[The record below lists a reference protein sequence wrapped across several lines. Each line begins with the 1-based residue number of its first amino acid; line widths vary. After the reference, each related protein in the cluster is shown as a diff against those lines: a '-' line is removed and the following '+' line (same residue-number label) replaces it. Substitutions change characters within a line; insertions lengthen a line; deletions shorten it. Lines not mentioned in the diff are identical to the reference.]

1 MRYPTFQSPPHAVV
15 PTRQCDRLMTLKQK
29 TKEDVHLQLAF
40 LKKNKKQTKEK
51 IRVPKISTSSLFHWF
66 EWTGGLKQS

>member
-1 MRYPTFQSPPHAVV
+1 VRYPTFQSPPHAVV

-51 IRVPKISTSSLFHWF
+51 ILVPKTSILFRWL

>member
-1 MRYPTFQSPPHAVV
+1 
-15 PTRQCDRLMTLKQK
+15 MTLKQK

-51 IRVPKISTSSLFHWF
+51 ILVPKISILFRWL